1 MNKIKMRVR
10 TNFSMLLLFTCF
22 LSPILSSSQTPLDAF
37 VSARLLD
44 ARLQVCAFQAFSMPK
59 SGVLY
64 DAQVPSNLTGIE
76 VSAMRLRSRSFGIK
90 GVESFKEFEIPIGVM
105 EQPYFKKIVLVYHN
119 LGNWSQIFYPLSGYS
134 YLAPILGLLA
144 YDGTNLLASNSCEL
158 ELRAY
163 DKPILVDFSNYVK
176 KSSPFGTLAKCVY
189 FDLFGFIKFDTLLNG
204 NVCAIFEQ
212 GHVSI
217 VVESNAPSIVHSY
230 MREVFKL
237 KIVIICL
244 VGGIV
249 VLIMCG
255 LLIGILRRGKEGT
268 NIKQLELEVD
278 YSENM
283 KIAYIGGTKVPLALE
298 TRTKPMIEHDYF
310 P

>member
-1 MNKIKMRVR
+1 
-10 TNFSMLLLFTCF
+10 MLLLFTCF

-119 LGNWSQIFYPLSGYS
+119 LGNWSQTFYPLSGYS

-144 YDGTNLLASNSCEL
+144 YGGTNLSASNSCEL
-158 ELRAY
+158 ELRAS

-176 KSSPFGTLAKCVY
+176 KIISLWFISKMCV
-189 FDLFGFIKFDTLLNG
+189 F
-204 NVCAIFEQ
+204 
-212 GHVSI
+212 
-217 VVESNAPSIVHSY
+217 
-230 MREVFKL
+230 
-237 KIVIICL
+237 
-244 VGGIV
+244 
-249 VLIMCG
+249 
-255 LLIGILRRGKEGT
+255 
-268 NIKQLELEVD
+268 
-278 YSENM
+278 
-283 KIAYIGGTKVPLALE
+283 
-298 TRTKPMIEHDYF
+298 
-310 P
+310 

>member
-1 MNKIKMRVR
+1 
-10 TNFSMLLLFTCF
+10 
-22 LSPILSSSQTPLDAF
+22 
-37 VSARLLD
+37 
-44 ARLQVCAFQAFSMPK
+44 
-59 SGVLY
+59 
-64 DAQVPSNLTGIE
+64 
-76 VSAMRLRSRSFGIK
+76 
-90 GVESFKEFEIPIGVM
+90 
-105 EQPYFKKIVLVYHN
+105 
-119 LGNWSQIFYPLSGYS
+119 
-134 YLAPILGLLA
+134 
-144 YDGTNLLASNSCEL
+144 
-158 ELRAY
+158 
-163 DKPILVDFSNYVK
+163 
-176 KSSPFGTLAKCVY
+176 
-189 FDLFGFIKFDTLLNG
+189 
-204 NVCAIFEQ
+204 
-212 GHVSI
+212 
-217 VVESNAPSIVHSY
+217 